1 MQRALLVLALAVAGF
16 AAFGTSAPA
25 FAQATAAPSQTA
37 LPPEPPAPP
46 LPPDYS
52 DESRRAYVA
61 GLKEARELM
70 AQKKFDEAIVRLD
83 ALNRERPREPQAR
96 FLKSVAQGEAGRTAD
111 AFATLTALAAD
122 FPELPEVRNNL
133 AVIYASRGSL
143 EAAKIE
149 LEAAIASAPDYA
161 PAHENLADIHARYAE
176 RHYARAVE
184 LAKGKPAPS
193 TTLKLKAVR
202 EVLAVP

>member
-1 MQRALLVLALAVAGF
+1 MRRILLAFALAVA
-16 AAFGTSAPA
+16 AFGTGAPA
-25 FAQATAAPSQTA
+25 VAQTKAPPSQTA

-52 DESRRAYVA
+52 EESRRAYVA

-96 FLKSVAQGEAGRTAD
+96 FLKSVAQSEAGRTAD

-143 EAAKIE
+143 EAAQRE
-149 LEAAIASAPDYA
+149 LEAAVASAPDYA

-184 LAKGKPAPS
+184 LAKGKPAPA
-193 TTLKLKAVR
+193 TVLKLKAVR
-202 EVLAVP
+202 EALSAQ